1 MYEMAKVEDLLE
13 SMGSSRSALVA
24 NNSLEVVLVKIMET
38 REELWENL
46 DAVLFS
52 FKRAMN
58 HSMVVVTKCMK
69 IHSSS
74 KN

>member
-1 MYEMAKVEDLLE
+1 MYEME

-24 NNSLEVVLVKIMET
+24 NNSLEVGLVKIMEN
-38 REELWENL
+38 REELLENL
-46 DAVLFS
+46 DAVLDS
-52 FKRAMN
+52 FKRAM
-58 HSMVVVTKCMK
+58 MVEVTKCMK

>member
-24 NNSLEVVLVKIMET
+24 NNSLEVVLVRIVET
-38 REELWENL
+38 REELLENL
-46 DAVLFS
+46 DAVLDS
-52 FKRAMN
+52 FKRAM
-58 HSMVVVTKCMK
+58 MVEVTKCMK
-69 IHSSS
+69 KNSSS

>member
-1 MYEMAKVEDLLE
+1 MYEME

-24 NNSLEVVLVKIMET
+24 DNSLGVVLVRIVET
-38 REELWENL
+38 WEELLENL
-46 DAVLFS
+46 DVMLDF
-52 FKRAMN
+52 FKRAM
-58 HSMVVVTKCMK
+58 MVEVTKCMK